1 MSALVSKIYT
11 LGNLVSF
18 SNAGLTI
25 ASFVDIKKTLI
36 SRFKQLYGDDV
47 DVSDASADGQYI
59 TEIALLINSILQT
72 LNNLYSDLDPSV
84 ASGKALD
91 VLASFSNIS
100 RKPATASTCVVSLR
114 NDGNA
119 DVSFT
124 LSVANTK
131 FIDINGLAWS
141 IDKSRPSF
149 IPGYESSVDEYE
161 INIPVGQSKQLALI
175 CDEIGPINIQPNT
188 IVGFMTLTTDTST
201 LTVVQDEAGIVGTPE
216 ESDIHL
222 RARRNS
228 SAANE
233 AVTVLESIKG
243 SLLNNENIID
253 VFINNDTTYH
263 YINVYV
269 RRKYPNTSNTFTDL
283 DDVDDFIGET
293 IYQKLTPGI
302 PAEAGQSDAFHVKR
316 TYEKTII
323 VNSGVSVNVNWYEC
337 RPISDFKIKITLH
350 KQPNCDEFASSTAIK
365 SALLEY
371 VNNLY
376 IKKNMSAT
384 KLLQLI
390 FAADPKF
397 QGMPTYYCTP
407 VDIVLIENGSTTEN
421 VFTGNIPAFANID
434 TNNTYYQLEESN
446 IEIVYA

>member
-25 ASFVDIKKTLI
+25 ASFVDIKKALI
-36 SRFKQLYGDDV
+36 LRFKQLYGDDV

-119 DVSFT
+119 AVSFT

-149 IPGYESSVDEYE
+149 IPGYESSVDEYT
-161 INIPVGQSKQLALI
+161 IDIPVGQSKQLALV
-175 CDEIGPINIQPNT
+175 CDEIGPISIQPNT
-188 IVGFMTLTTDTST
+188 IIDFMNLTTNTST

-216 ESDIHL
+216 ESDIQL

-253 VFINNDTTYH
+253 TFINNNTTNH
-263 YINVYV
+263 YVNVYV
-269 RRKYPNTSNTFTDL
+269 RRKYPNTSTASTSL
-283 DDVDDFIGET
+283 DDVDNFIGET

-302 PAEAGQSDAFHVKR
+302 PAEADQSDTLHIKR
-316 TYEKTII
+316 TYKKTII
-323 VNSGVSVNVNWYEC
+323 ADSSVSVDVNWYEC

-350 KQPNCDEFASSTAIK
+350 KQPNCDEAVSSTAIK

-371 VNNLY
+371 INNLY
-376 IKKNMSAT
+376 IKENMSAT
-384 KLLQLI
+384 KLMQLI

-407 VDIVLIENGSTTEN
+407 ADIKLVKGTTEN
-421 VFTGNIPAFANID
+421 VFTGNIPAFANINA
-434 TNNTYYQLEESN
+434 NNTYYQLENSN